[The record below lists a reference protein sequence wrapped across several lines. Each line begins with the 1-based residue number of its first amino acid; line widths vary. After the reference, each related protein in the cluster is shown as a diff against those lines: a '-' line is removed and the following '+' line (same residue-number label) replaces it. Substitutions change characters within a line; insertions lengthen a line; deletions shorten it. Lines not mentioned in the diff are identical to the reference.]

1 MNKFL
6 PRCPAELN
14 SKVVRK
20 MGEDGANNHII
31 AKYFSTIANFACIN
45 LEHPSFQPMKEPQT
59 PAEQLAARL
68 VMDYLLKKEMKMS
81 LEVVK
86 NEAQNKGFSDKNK
99 SNPKVLRFTRQ
110 YPPIKKLVRQRMCIP
125 DEEGWYEIDSQNTQT
140 IIGDE
145 PIGTTFDAQ
154 TIIDKIERRAKAA
167 EEENLVGYA
176 RPKSPILAKYL
187 SKREP
192 TNFSVKSKSLSNNR
206 SGAASIISQMRSN
219 QAQSVRGSVYNDQN
233 KSYASRRRVFPN

>member
-6 PRCPAELN
+6 PRCPADLN
-14 SKVVRK
+14 SKVVRE
-20 MGEDGANNHII
+20 MSENGTNNHII
-31 AKYFSTIANFACIN
+31 AKYFSTIANFACVN

-59 PAEQLAARL
+59 PSEQLAARL
-68 VMDYLLKKEMKMS
+68 VLDYLKRMDMKMC

-86 NEAQNKGFSDKNK
+86 NEAQNSGFSDKNK
-99 SNPKVLRFTRQ
+99 SNPSILHFTKQ
-110 YPPIKKLVRQRMCIP
+110 YPPIQKLVRQRMCIP

-154 TIIDKIERRAKAA
+154 TIIDKIDRRSKAA
-167 EEENLVGYA
+167 EEEGLVGYA
-176 RPKSPILAKYL
+176 RPKSPVLAKYM

-206 SGAASIISQMRSN
+206 SGAASIINQIKSQ
-219 QAQSVRGSVYNDQN
+219 QAQSMRGSVFNDQ
-233 KSYASRRRVFPN
+233 KSYASRRVFPN